1 MEINNLSLEEKIG
14 QLFIV
19 GRKQENITNIDRL
32 IEKYK
37 IGGIILYKLNY
48 KNYEEMLKLVNK
60 IKTINS
66 KNKVPM
72 FISIDQEGGR
82 VNRMPSEILNLPS
95 ATKLADTKDLD
106 VVKESGKIIGTMLN
120 KTGISMNYGP
130 ILDIRRFEENHPIG
144 DRCYGE
150 NKEDVKKYAIEVMK
164 ETKNENVIS
173 VVKHFPGHGLTKKDS
188 HFQFPKI
195 EGKIED
201 IENEDMNVFKTA
213 IENGADAIMVGH
225 LMLKDVDE
233 KYPASLSKKIIQ
245 KYLIEKYNFKGLII
259 TDDLKMWAIR
269 VHYNMKRAT
278 VRAINAGNDIVLL
291 GLPEKKVEKIIKYVI
306 KQAKNGKI
314 SQERI
319 NTSVEKIL
327 SMKEKYNVSNELVNG
342 ANIEEINNRIKNIKD
357 KVVI

>member
-19 GRKQENITNIDRL
+19 GRKQENISSIDKL
-32 IEKYK
+32 IDKYK
-37 IGGIILYKLNY
+37 IGGMILYKVNY
-48 KNYEEMLKLVNK
+48 KNYEDMLKLINK

-95 ATKLADTKDLD
+95 ATKLAKTQDMEI
-106 VVKESGKIIGTMLN
+106 VKESGKIIGTMLS

-150 NKEDVKKYAIEVMK
+150 NKDDVKKYSIEVMK
-164 ETKNENVIS
+164 EIKNKNVIS
-173 VVKHFPGHGLTKKDS
+173 VVKHFPGHGLTTKDS

-195 EGKIED
+195 EGKIKN
-201 IENEDMNVFKTA
+201 IENEDMDVFKSA

-225 LMLKDVDE
+225 LMLKDIDK

-269 VHYNMKRAT
+269 IHYNMKRAA

-291 GLPEKKVEKIIKYVI
+291 GLPENKVKRIIKYVT
-306 KQAKNGKI
+306 KQAKKGRI
-314 SQERI
+314 SEERI
-319 NTSVEKIL
+319 NTSVKKIL
-327 SMKEKYNVSNELVNG
+327 DMKEKYSVNNDKLNG
-342 ANIEEINNRIKNIKD
+342 FNIEEINNRIKNIKD
-357 KVVI
+357 KVVV